1 MKLTAKVKLQTSPEQ
16 HQALLKTL
24 ERANAACNCI
34 STVAWNNAVFNK
46 FKLQKLTYQE
56 VKDQFELTAQVV
68 IRCLGKVAD
77 SYKLDKKVKREFRPL
92 GSIAYDD
99 RILRWYVDKQAVSIW
114 SVNGRLRISFLAGSR
129 QLELLRCQRGES
141 DLVLIG
147 HTFYLFATCEIEEA
161 DPQDVEE
168 FLGVDLGIKNI
179 AADSLGETYAG
190 NHLNRLRKRHAKLR
204 KKLQSKGTHQTRRLL
219 KKRRRKESRMAAQ
232 KNHDIAKRIVAKA
245 QRHSLGIAL
254 ENLKGIRERTTVT
267 KGQRRQHSAWAF
279 SDLRQK
285 IEYKARLAG
294 VPVVLVDPRHTSR
307 TCPVCGCVDKRNR
320 RTQETFLCISC
331 GYFAPADANAAVNIG
346 RRAVVNQP
354 YIPTTAATGGSNWSM
369 GVVASGKSPLASSR
383 G

>member
-1 MKLTAKVKLQTSPEQ
+1 MKLTAKVKLQSSPEQ

-24 ERANAACNCI
+24 ERANAACNHI
-34 STVAWNNAVFNK
+34 SNVAWNNGIFNK
-46 FKLQKLTYQE
+46 FKLQKLTYQA
-56 VKDQFELTAQVV
+56 VKDQFDLTAQIV

-99 RILRWYVDKQAVSIW
+99 RILRWYVDKQEVSIW
-114 SVNGRLRISFLAGSR
+114 SVNGRLRISFLAGPR
-129 QLELLRCQRGES
+129 QLELLSFQRGES
-141 DLVLIG
+141 DLVLIDN
-147 HTFYLFATCEIEEA
+147 TFYLFVTCEIEEA
-161 DPQDVEE
+161 EPQDVAE

-179 AADSLGETYAG
+179 AADSLGEMYAG
-190 NHLNRLRKRHAKLR
+190 NQLNSLRKRHAKLR

-232 KNHDIAKRIVAKA
+232 KNHEIAKRIVAKA

-254 ENLKGIRERTTVT
+254 EDLKGIRERTTVT

-285 IEYKARLAG
+285 IEYKAQLAG
-294 VPVVLVDPRHTSR
+294 VPVVLVDPRNTSR
-307 TCPVCGCVDKRNR
+307 TCPICGCVDKRNR
-320 RTQETFLCISC
+320 RTQETFLCIGC
-331 GYFAPADANAAVNIG
+331 GYFAPADANAARNIAG
-346 RRAVVNQP
+346 RAAVNQP
-354 YIPTTAATGGSNWSM
+354 YIPTTVATGDSNWGM
-369 GVVASGKSPLASSR
+369 AVVASGKSPLASSR